1 MDDQLQTIEF
11 TVKGM
16 SCPSCLHH
24 VQDALQSLEGVEAVA
39 IKSWRSGET
48 RIQVAPGAVTP
59 EQIQSVL
66 QDAGYR
72 AVI

>member
-24 VQDALQSLEGVEAVA
+24 VQDALRSLEGVEAVA
-39 IKSWRSGET
+39 IDSWRSGEA
-48 RIQVAPGAVTP
+48 RIQTKRDAVTP
-59 EQIQSVL
+59 EQIKAAL
-66 QDAGYR
+66 QDAGYT